1 MEIKNAK
8 TFEIEISTKEIKKNC
23 PGPIQSKILSV

>member
-8 TFEIEISTKEIKKNC
+8 TSKISTKEIKNM
-23 PGPIQSKILSV
+23 PRANSIKILRVKDT